1 MARCFVSHET
11 GLEGGLLVYVPPGGN
26 ETPGFPRFLS
36 GFVSIPPPKAGA
48 PLEILLGISPDHN
61 SVGAMTKILIDFGVR
76 VELHEVLVQPFAIC
90 LFSGPAD
97 STCGAPRQEEMET
110 NYPAKC

>member
-1 MARCFVSHET
+1 
-11 GLEGGLLVYVPPGGN
+11 
-26 ETPGFPRFLS
+26 
-36 GFVSIPPPKAGA
+36 
-48 PLEILLGISPDHN
+48 
-61 SVGAMTKILIDFGVR
+61 MTKILIDFGVR